1 MAPITC
7 CSTFSPETDRYHRYY
22 NSPSHINP
30 HRLHAWNNN
39 TTFKRKN
46 RPGLTPIKM
55 WKYDADHVW
64 LLNKHEIHLSL
75 VYLIYKFVDFF
86 DSYLFSTNSRFF
98 YCQDFSWHLVLTD
111 TDKNVQKWT
120 RVFSTRRWVIL
131 VARKKREEKSVSTF
145 GRFRLWT
152 SLESSPVS
160 VNIGQILSSSF

>member
-55 WKYDADHVW
+55 WKYDLHHVW
-64 LLNKHEIHLSL
+64 LLNLSMKSIWVYCIWFINSLISIMITTNHDHNVYGNFHDFIIVMICRLKWPQLCLFNDDRHLYLENSSIRSL
-75 VYLIYKFVDFF
+75 VRNCYF
-86 DSYLFSTNSRFF
+86 
-98 YCQDFSWHLVLTD
+98 
-111 TDKNVQKWT
+111 
-120 RVFSTRRWVIL
+120 
-131 VARKKREEKSVSTF
+131 
-145 GRFRLWT
+145 
-152 SLESSPVS
+152 
-160 VNIGQILSSSF
+160 LSQLCK